1 MIKSKAIQTLSKRA
15 KEQKYK
21 IKSRRT
27 ELKIIIYTNYKPM
40 VKLKTNKT
48 LTKRKMKKKYI
59 NQN

>member
-1 MIKSKAIQTLSKRA
+1 MIKSKAIFDK

-27 ELKIIIYTNYKPM
+27 ELKIIIYTNYKPI
-40 VKLKTNKT
+40 VKLKTKKNLK
-48 LTKRKMKKKYI
+48 KKNEKKYI

>member
-48 LTKRKMKKKYI
+48 LTKKK
-59 NQN
+59 